1 MHGVHAG
8 TGDSRRDAMKTAGS
22 TSKPVAA
29 AIEDAAVDWAIRR
42 AAGLTAAETA
52 ELLRW
57 LEADPRRAAA
67 LGVAERTAGLLRRPR
82 DMGAA
87 GIILREL
94 RARQATRR
102 TRRRVV
108 AWMGAG
114 LAAAASVGIVFLQD
128 FRTNRPET
136 PAAPITVVVRP
147 DRQTLPDGSVV
158 HLNAGAEI
166 RVAFTPGRRSV
177 ELLRG
182 EALFS
187 VTSDPARPF
196 VVAASGVEV
205 RAVGT
210 EFSVRH
216 ADADVDVLV
225 TEGRVAVARIVGALA
240 PPESAA
246 VSGPVATME
255 PIYVPAGSRVSLPVV
270 DAIPAAIP
278 VRQVTL
284 QEMASALAWRD
295 RRVEFTGTPL
305 GEAVA
310 LFNGENR
317 TQVAFAD
324 SSLASVRISGVFWK
338 DDPAAFAK
346 LLEMSLGVT
355 VERPDPDRIVIRRI
369 D

>member
-1 MHGVHAG
+1 
-8 TGDSRRDAMKTAGS
+8 MKTTGS
-22 TSKPVAA
+22 ILPNAA
-29 AIEDAAVDWAIRR
+29 SWVSDAAVGWAIRR
-42 AAGLTAAETA
+42 AAGLSAAETA

-57 LEADPRRAAA
+57 LEADSGHPAM
-67 LGVAERTAGLLRRPR
+67 LAEAEKTAHLLLRPR
-82 DMGAA
+82 EMGAA
-87 GIILREL
+87 GAVLREL
-94 RARQATRR
+94 RLRQAARR
-102 TRRRVV
+102 TRRRVM
-108 AWMGAG
+108 AWTGAG
-114 LAAAASVGIVFLQD
+114 LAAAASVMFALKVT
-128 FRTNRPET
+128 FRANRPESH
-136 PAAPITVVVRP
+136 AAPITVVVRP

-216 ADADVDVLV
+216 AVADVDVLV
-225 TEGRVAVARIVGALA
+225 TEGRVAVARTVAA
-240 PPESAA
+240 PPGTSPASGGVAA
-246 VSGPVATME
+246 TE
-255 PIYVPAGSRVSLPVV
+255 PIYVAAGGRVSIPAV
-270 DAIPAAIP
+270 DPIPAAIL
-278 VRQVTL
+278 VRQVTSV
-284 QEMASALAWRD
+284 EIASALAWRN

-317 TQVAFAD
+317 LQVALAD
-324 SSLASVRISGVFWK
+324 PLLATVRISGVFWK
-338 DDPAAFAK
+338 DDPEAFAK
-346 LLEMSLGVT
+346 LLEMSLSVT
-355 VERPDPDRIVIRRI
+355 AERPTPNRIVLHRT

>member
-1 MHGVHAG
+1 
-8 TGDSRRDAMKTAGS
+8 MKTNGS
-22 TSKPVAA
+22 TLKPAPA
-29 AIEDAAVDWAIRR
+29 AIEDTAVDWAIRR
-42 AAGLTAAETA
+42 AAGLTAVETV

-57 LEADPRRAAA
+57 LEADPRRAIALSAA
-67 LGVAERTAGLLRRPR
+67 EKTAGLLRRPR
-82 DMGAA
+82 ETGAA
-87 GIILREL
+87 EMVLREL
-94 RARQATRR
+94 RARQTTRR
-102 TRRRVV
+102 TQRRAL
-108 AWMGAG
+108 AWTGAG
-114 LAAAASVGIVFLQD
+114 LAAAACVVLVFLQN
-128 FRTNRPET
+128 FRASRPES

-147 DRQTLPDGSVV
+147 DRRTLPDGSVV

-216 ADADVDVLV
+216 AAADVDVLV
-225 TEGRVAVARIVGALA
+225 TEGRVAVARTTAAL
-240 PPESAA
+240 PEPDATSI
-246 VSGPVATME
+246 PVAAME
-255 PIYVPAGSRVSLPVV
+255 PIYVAAGSRVRMPVI
-270 DAIPAAIP
+270 DANPAAIP

-317 TQVAFAD
+317 TQVVFAD

-338 DDPAAFAK
+338 DDPEAFAK

-355 VERPDPDRIVIRRI
+355 VERPTPDQIVLRRSP
-369 D
+369 